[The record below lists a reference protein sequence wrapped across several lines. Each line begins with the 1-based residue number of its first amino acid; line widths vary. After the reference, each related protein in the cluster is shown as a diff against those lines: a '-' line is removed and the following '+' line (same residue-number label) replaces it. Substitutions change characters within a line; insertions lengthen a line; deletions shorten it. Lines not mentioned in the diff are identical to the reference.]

1 MHKRTSTILSK
12 DKVIVDN
19 FYYRKVQEL
28 TANDSF
34 SLVLPKKMCDNLNI
48 RKGDYVKV
56 VLQGKTIIVTKAS

>member
-1 MHKRTSTILSK
+1 M
-12 DKVIVDN
+12 DN

-28 TANDSF
+28 TSNDSF

-56 VLQGKTIIVTKAS
+56 VFQGKTIIVTKAS